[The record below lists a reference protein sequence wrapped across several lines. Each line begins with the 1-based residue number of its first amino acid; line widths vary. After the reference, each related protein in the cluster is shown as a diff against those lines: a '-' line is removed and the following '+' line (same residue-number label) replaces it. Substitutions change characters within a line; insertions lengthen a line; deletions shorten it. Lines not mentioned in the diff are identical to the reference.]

1 MLITWLINSYLAF
14 CFLLFAMTTLLQL
27 GVCPLWLRKA
37 ETTFKLFYLIY
48 CTHSDGNDVF
58 CRQTSGAQLK
68 FEIHIFLKK
77 KTFNVRVTGWD
88 ERVHIWRHL
97 WWTCFTQTEQWF
109 WDCWTPYKRL
119 DLLSL
124 FTCWKEKISHVRKCF
139 AWCLLALLFCITWIP

>member
-48 CTHSDGNDVF
+48 CTHAQWWQWCF
-58 CRQTSGAQLK
+58 LQTNFGSPIK
-68 FEIHIFLKK
+68 IWDSYIFEKK
-77 KTFNVRVTGWD
+77 NFQRSRNWLGRKSPYMETPLMNLFQPN
-88 ERVHIWRHL
+88 
-97 WWTCFTQTEQWF
+97 WTSL
-109 WDCWTPYKRL
+109 TPYKRL
-119 DLLSL
+119 DLLCL
-124 FTCWKEKISHVRKCF
+124 FTFWKEKISHVRKCF